1 MKNIFLSNIKY
12 GLLSRQFFFSV
23 LSMVPLILLSSIGT
37 IFIIFRNGTL
47 LQYDYHSF
55 FILEALS
62 TNTIIFFVP
71 IISVLPMGSCFI
83 EDIKNNYI
91 KYYIFRSKRF
101 PYILG
106 RSLGVYVS
114 GGLSILSGILI
125 AYFLAALLF
134 MPIEKAPD
142 MTSNLSSGFRQVLS
156 SGMLFFLSGG
166 FWALVGLSLSTFM
179 ESKYISYASPFI
191 SFYLL
196 MIVHE
201 RYLNHLFIINP
212 KEWLVPSNK
221 WLFGEVGVVIWV
233 IELSIV
239 VAIVFYWNASRR
251 LNQL

>member
-1 MKNIFLSNIKY
+1 MKNILLSNIKY
-12 GLLSRQFFFSV
+12 GLFSKQFLFCSLFIPPIIFV
-23 LSMVPLILLSSIGT
+23 SSLGSLFT
-37 IFIIFRNGTL
+37 IFRNGVL

-71 IISVLPMGSCFI
+71 IISVLPMGSSFI
-83 EDIKNNYI
+83 EDIKNNYT

-114 GGLSILSGILI
+114 GGLSLLSGILI

-142 MTSNLSSGFRQVLS
+142 MPSDLSSGFRQVLS

-201 RYLNHLFIINP
+201 RYLNYLFIINP
-212 KEWLVPSNK
+212 KEWLIPSKK

-239 VAIVFYWNASRR
+239 VAVIFYWNASRR